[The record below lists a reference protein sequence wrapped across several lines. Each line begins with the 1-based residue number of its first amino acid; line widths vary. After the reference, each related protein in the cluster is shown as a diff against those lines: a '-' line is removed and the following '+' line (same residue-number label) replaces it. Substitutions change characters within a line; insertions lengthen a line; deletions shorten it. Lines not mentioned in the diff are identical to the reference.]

1 MGGSLWVHMRSERIN
16 VVLFHVRRL
25 ARSGANQACVNALS
39 GVELGKLQN
48 TLGKVV
54 LTEEDPKGLPLQ
66 KGEGKGKPLTN
77 GKSKANP

>member
-1 MGGSLWVHMRSERIN
+1 
-16 VVLFHVRRL
+16 
-25 ARSGANQACVNALS
+25 
-39 GVELGKLQN
+39 VELGKLQN
-48 TLGKVV
+48 TLGKVM

>member
-1 MGGSLWVHMRSERIN
+1 MWSSFIP
-16 VVLFHVRRL
+16 
-25 ARSGANQACVNALS
+25 RSGPTQVCVNALS